1 MKLKSLLILF
11 TLLLTVPAISQA
23 DINKTDSQGRK
34 QGIWKKGYPNVK
46 AFKYTGQ
53 FKDDKPYGK
62 FMYYRE
68 NGTCEAIIDFADNG
82 KTGRSKMFHNSGY
95 LMAMGKYINQK
106 KDSIWLY
113 FDDRGTISYQEKY
126 LGGLLNG
133 QTVYYYE
140 PKEGKLPVAR
150 YEYYEDDILNGEFR
164 EYHENMKLKA
174 EGNYLDGNLH
184 GKIKY
189 YHGNGKLQKICRYK
203 HAVKHGFWIF
213 YNEEGKQVGDKLYW
227 EGLLLKGA
235 ARERKIA
242 EMKLEK

>member
-1 MKLKSLLILF
+1 
-11 TLLLTVPAISQA
+11 
-23 DINKTDSQGRK
+23 
-34 QGIWKKGYPNVK
+34 
-46 AFKYTGQ
+46 
-53 FKDDKPYGK
+53 
-62 FMYYRE
+62 
-68 NGTCEAIIDFADNG
+68 
-82 KTGRSKMFHNSGY
+82 MFHNSGY